1 MSVTDITIP
10 GMSVHDITAR
20 YDREMGRWE
29 PDSRGRLLEAAFT
42 LYVERGYD
50 DTTVA
55 EIAERAGLT
64 ERTFYRHFTDKREV
78 LFFGAGLLLERV
90 VAAVEAA
97 PADATAFDAMTAG
110 LSAAGAMLQ
119 EGRDFAR
126 QRQAIIDSSAELR
139 ERELI
144 KLASLA
150 TAIAEALRGRGVD
163 AASSTLSGE
172 VAVAVFKI
180 AFMRWIAQA
189 GDRELPALIGEALDE
204 LRAVA
209 SGV

>member
-1 MSVTDITIP
+1 
-10 GMSVHDITAR
+10 
-20 YDREMGRWE
+20 
-29 PDSRGRLLEAAFT
+29 
-42 LYVERGYD
+42 
-50 DTTVA
+50 
-55 EIAERAGLT
+55 
-64 ERTFYRHFTDKREV
+64 
-78 LFFGAGLLLERV
+78 
-90 VAAVEAA
+90 
-97 PADATAFDAMTAG
+97 
-110 LSAAGAMLQ
+110 MLQ

-150 TAIAEALRGRGVD
+150 AAIAEALRGRGVD

-180 AFMRWIAQA
+180 AFDAVDRPGRRPRAA
-189 GDRELPALIGEALDE
+189 GADRTEALDE

-209 SGV
+209 SGG